1 VYKRIRV
8 FEMAGSLGAEIHDVD
23 FAKLDPAD
31 EETRAEIRQAFHD
44 NGVIFFRNQWLTP
57 QQHKAA
63 AAILGKF
70 DKHPIVKGSED
81 HPEILV
87 VTRLPNQ
94 PCTFGEVTL
103 HLKVEFRL

>member
-1 VYKRIRV
+1 
-8 FEMAGSLGAEIHDVD
+8 MAGSLGAEIHDVD